1 MKKPEYQG
9 NGWVLHNS
17 DCIEGMA
24 AMPEGSVDCAV
35 FSPPFGDLFVY
46 SDSERDLGNAG
57 TGQDFINQYMFFAQA
72 LTRVMKPGRIV
83 CVHCTDLPMR
93 KGRDGAIG
101 LQDFSGDL
109 IKAHTDAGL
118 IYHGRTT
125 IWKDPV
131 VEMQRT
137 KALGLLYKQI
147 RKDSAMNRVGMPDYM
162 LFFRKDG
169 DNPDRIEHTAPN
181 VETEFHEVTGHH
193 CEECGADHDFS
204 VKFCP
209 DCGHQIVKYTRTE
222 RRVNPSSETINIARK
237 WLDHMRREG
246 LCQNVP
252 DDDVLR
258 ALLPHVEF
266 DVYEWQKLASPV
278 WMSIDQGKVLNGWRS
293 AKAQD
298 DERHVCPLQL
308 DTIEKCLRLYSKP
321 GDVVMDP
328 FNGIGSTGYQALKMM
343 RRYVGF
349 ELKAEYASQAGA
361 NLAAAEAL
369 AGDLFGSVSA

>member
-9 NGWVLHNS
+9 AGWVLHNS
-17 DCIEGMA
+17 DCIEMMA
-24 AMPEGSVDCAV
+24 AMPENSVDCV
-35 FSPPFGDLFVY
+35 VTSIPFGSLFVY

-57 TGQDFINQYMFFAQA
+57 DGPDFIAQYKFFCHQ
-72 LTRVMKPGRIV
+72 LNRVMKPGRMACIHV
-83 CVHCTDLPMR
+83 TDLPMR

-101 LQDFSGDL
+101 LYDFSGDV
-109 IKAHTDAGL
+109 IRAHIDSGM

-169 DNPDRIEHTAPN
+169 DNPDRIEHAAPGDIETALP
-181 VETEFHEVTGHH
+181 
-193 CEECGADHDFS
+193 
-204 VKFCP
+204 
-209 DCGHQIVKYTRTE
+209 
-222 RRVNPSSETINIARK
+222 IARK
-237 WLDHMRREG
+237 WLEHMRREG
-246 LCQNVP
+246 LCRDVP
-252 DDDVLR
+252 DDDALR

-278 WMSIDQGKVLNGWRS
+278 WMSIRQGNVLKS
-293 AKAQD
+293 DKAD
-298 DERHVCPLQL
+298 LDERHLCVLQL
-308 DTIEKCLRLYSKP
+308 DVIENCLRLYSKP

-328 FNGIGSTGYQALKMM
+328 FNGVGSTGTVAIKMM
-343 RRYVGF
+343 RRYLGA
-349 ELKAEYASQAGA
+349 ELKPEYARQAGKY
-361 NLAAAEAL
+361 LKEAEQS
-369 AGDLFGSVSA
+369 AGDLFSSAA